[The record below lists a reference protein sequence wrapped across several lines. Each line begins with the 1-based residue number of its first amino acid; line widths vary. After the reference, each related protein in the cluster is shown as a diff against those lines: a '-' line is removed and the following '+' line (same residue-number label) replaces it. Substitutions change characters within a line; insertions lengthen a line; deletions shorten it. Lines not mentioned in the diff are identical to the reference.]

1 MSGSIL
7 KLVAMISMLI
17 DHTAAA
23 TLRFMSMNATQ
34 VQVYNLMRDIG
45 RMAFPIYCY
54 LLVEGF
60 LHTTDVK
67 KYLTRLGLFALLS
80 EIPFDLAITGKV
92 LEFGHQNVFFTL
104 FLGLVS
110 IWVVD
115 FIQKKRLPVTGYV
128 VVFIC
133 LCTAW
138 MLKTDYAY
146 TGVLVIIVMYLLRRK
161 KVLAFLAGCGLLLLF
176 YGTGELP
183 ALVGIIFVALYNGR
197 RGLNLKYFFYL
208 FYPVH
213 LALLAI
219 VREIIIR

>member
-1 MSGSIL
+1 MALPGVIRGY
-7 KLVAMISMLI
+7 M
-17 DHTAAA
+17 AADN
-23 TLRFMSMNATQ
+23 T
-34 VQVYNLMRDIG
+34 
-45 RMAFPIYCY
+45 
-54 LLVEGF
+54 
-60 LHTTDVK
+60 
-67 KYLTRLGLFALLS
+67 
-80 EIPFDLAITGKV
+80 
-92 LEFGHQNVFFTL
+92 
-104 FLGLVS
+104 
-110 IWVVD
+110 
-115 FIQKKRLPVTGYV
+115 
-128 VVFIC
+128 
-133 LCTAW
+133 
-138 MLKTDYAY
+138 Y

>member
-138 MLKTDYAY
+138 MMHTDYAY

>member
-1 MSGSIL
+1 
-7 KLVAMISMLI
+7 MISMLI

-115 FIQKKRLPVTGYV
+115 FIQKKRLPMTGYV

-138 MLKTDYAY
+138 MMHTDYAY

>member
-67 KYLTRLGLFALLS
+67 KYLTRL
-80 EIPFDLAITGKV
+80 
-92 LEFGHQNVFFTL
+92 
-104 FLGLVS
+104 
-110 IWVVD
+110 
-115 FIQKKRLPVTGYV
+115 
-128 VVFIC
+128 
-133 LCTAW
+133 
-138 MLKTDYAY
+138 
-146 TGVLVIIVMYLLRRK
+146 
-161 KVLAFLAGCGLLLLF
+161 
-176 YGTGELP
+176 
-183 ALVGIIFVALYNGR
+183 
-197 RGLNLKYFFYL
+197 
-208 FYPVH
+208 
-213 LALLAI
+213 
-219 VREIIIR
+219 

>member
-1 MSGSIL
+1 
-7 KLVAMISMLI
+7 MISMLI

-138 MLKTDYAY
+138 MMHTDYAY